1 MKLRKKE
8 EFKGEYW
15 NKRWDMYLSNVVELI
30 KEINPSNALE
40 IGPYNIPLIKDS
52 DTLDKNNKNN
62 PTYHHD
68 ATIFPYPIEDK
79 KYDLVVAT
87 QVWEHLGNSQ
97 LEAFKEVQ
105 RISKNAI
112 FSFPYKWTH
121 SNEHHNNITKDVIAE
136 WTDNYPPEKII
147 IVPNDL
153 KTTKSKRI
161 IYQFKF

>member
-1 MKLRKKE
+1 
-8 EFKGEYW
+8 
-15 NKRWDMYLSNVVELI
+15 
-30 KEINPSNALE
+30 EINPSNLLE
-40 IGPYNIPLIKDS
+40 IGPHDIPLTDNS
-52 DTLDKNNKNN
+52 DTLDINNKNN

-68 ATIFPYPIEDK
+68 AKITPYPIEDK

-87 QVWEHLGNSQ
+87 QVWEHLGNCQ
-97 LEAFKEVQ
+97 LNAFKEVQ

-121 SNEHHNNITKDVIAE
+121 SNKHHNNITKEVIGE

-147 IVPNDL
+147 IMPNDSE
-153 KTTKSKRI
+153 KIKIKRI